1 MRKRIMDDRPSFPP
15 LTIKS
20 GAVRD
25 TPDPTSSRTRCAH
38 FPAQSA
44 DNKPAPVSLSPPW
57 QEAQVKPDRTKEIK
71 MKLRSSIWTVLIA
84 GSLLSAPTTRAGQIP
99 LRNEPLER
107 QTDQNLNMKRYVAAG
122 DRAYVVGVQDGSLV
136 PDVSLNANGIGWH
149 ITGQMGGVWA
159 HPIKLLHQFQFFL
172 NGNLL
177 PAATKFVSGTGYVR
191 LELPQTNGLEISE
204 TQFAP
209 DGLPVLLVGV
219 KLRSSTP
226 GTTSATLAIQ
236 AQSELISAFP
246 WSGTTPT
253 SESVHQQDQVS
264 YDSETGAL
272 QFTQPGQ
279 SSWCAL
285 VSAGVDRDDRDTG
298 FESLGAS
305 DLGPAGSHKGA
316 AGTLSYRVTL
326 REHSSTTV
334 WFAIAGSNVGK
345 TEASWTLKLGLAFP
359 KALLRTKVS
368 ERQEVLSRTQIHV
381 PDSDSMIQA
390 AFDWGKLN
398 LADMRRTVRN
408 VMVQDSNEGEA
419 GTYPATI
426 LKVIPI
432 LSGFGAGY
440 PDYPWFFGTDGAYTT
455 FSLAAVGQWDEAK
468 DHLDTIRQVSQVVNG
483 TTGKVLHEIV
493 TDGSIYF
500 GTNAQNG
507 DVNETAEFA
516 TAVAT
521 LWRWSGDNSV
531 RDDNY
536 DFIKAGL
543 NYITSNLVT
552 ASLNP
557 DKWPEGAGMVEADGM
572 GALKL
577 DVAVYTI
584 RALHDLA
591 EMADSKGDGA
601 TRDWAAMQASALTN
615 KFRQDWWIP
624 SKGLFADSLALSQ
637 MVPTDPKAALGPSPG
652 YTQLQQLFWINATPM
667 ETSFA
672 SVADASMAFPQL
684 ESSTFT
690 GTTGFFQQG
699 QSLPAIQGSRQASAV
714 NTGVMAIAE
723 ANYGRMDQS
732 LRYVDFVA
740 DELDVEQPGAL
751 PELFDSPDYKY
762 FSGGNPFGGAMVMQ
776 AWSSYGIHW
785 PLVELYL
792 GIKPDAPAKTL
803 SVVPDLPGSWRE
815 LSVNN
820 LHVGSDQIAVSVRRA
835 GINYIITVWAP
846 AGWSLTIGYTLPS
859 NTQVKSV
866 RLNRSPAAFQIVPT
880 NRGEEI
886 HVQTNSGGI
895 QEVQIQTE

>member
-1 MRKRIMDDRPSFPP
+1 
-15 LTIKS
+15 
-20 GAVRD
+20 
-25 TPDPTSSRTRCAH
+25 
-38 FPAQSA
+38 
-44 DNKPAPVSLSPPW
+44 
-57 QEAQVKPDRTKEIK
+57 
-71 MKLRSSIWTVLIA
+71 MKLRLSIWTMLIA
-84 GSLLSAPTTRAGQIP
+84 GSLLSAPPTRAGQIP
-99 LRNEPLER
+99 LKNEPLER

-122 DRAYVVGVQDGSLV
+122 DRAYVVGVQDGSQV
-136 PDVSLNANGIGWH
+136 PAVSLNPNGIGWH

-159 HPIKLLHQFQFFL
+159 HPIKLLNQFQFFL

-177 PAATKFVSGTGYVR
+177 PAATKFVSGEGYVR
-191 LELPQTNGLEISE
+191 LELPPTNGLEISE

-209 DGLPVLLVGV
+209 DGLPVVLVGV
-219 KLRSSTP
+219 QLSNSSP
-226 GTTSATLAIQ
+226 SVASFTLAIQ
-236 AQSELISAFP
+236 AESELIPAYP

-253 SESVHQQDQVS
+253 SESLHLPDQVS
-264 YDSETGAL
+264 FDSTLGAL
-272 QFTQPGQ
+272 QFFQPAQ
-279 SSWCAL
+279 PTLSRLAWYAL
-285 VSAGVDRDDRDTG
+285 VGAALDPQDRQTG
-298 FESLGAS
+298 FQSLGAS
-305 DLGPAGSHKGA
+305 FPQNTSKHNGATGALSFQVNLKGK
-316 AGTLSYRVTL
+316 
-326 REHSSTTV
+326 SSTTV
-334 WFAIAGSNVGK
+334 WFAIAGSNVDK
-345 TEASWTLKLGLAFP
+345 SEASGALTMGLASP
-359 KALLRTKVS
+359 DELLRAKIYG
-368 ERQEVLSRTQIHV
+368 RQQVLSQAQIQV
-381 PDSDSMIQA
+381 PDADIQA

-398 LADMRRTVRN
+398 LADMQRTVRD
-408 VMVQDSNEGEA
+408 VMVRDTMEG
-419 GTYPATI
+419 TVYPTP
-426 LKVIPI
+426 LVPSFPV

-440 PDYPWFFGTDGAYTT
+440 PDYPWFFGTDSAYST
-455 FSLAAVGQWDEAK
+455 FSLSAIGQWREAK
-468 DHLDTIRQVSQVVNG
+468 NHIDTIRRVSQLVNG
-483 TTGKVLHEIV
+483 STGKVIHECV

-543 NYITSNLVT
+543 TYITTKLVT

-557 DKWPEGAGMVEADGM
+557 DGWPEGAGMVEATGM

-584 RALHDLA
+584 RALNDLL
-591 EMADSKGDGA
+591 EMADSKGDSA
-601 TRDWAAMQASALTN
+601 TRAFFAPIASALTN
-615 KFRQDWWIP
+615 NFRQDWWIP
-624 SKGLFADSLALSQ
+624 SQGLFADSLALSQ
-637 MVPTDPKAALGPSPG
+637 MVPTDPPAALGPPPG
-652 YTQLQQLFWINATPM
+652 ITQLEQLYWINATPM

-732 LRYVDFVA
+732 LRYVEFVA

-785 PLVELYL
+785 PLEELYL

-803 SVVPDLPGSWRE
+803 AVVPDLPGSWKE
-815 LSVNN
+815 LSINN
-820 LHVGSDQIAVSVRRA
+820 LHVGSDQIAVSVKRA
-835 GINYIITVWAP
+835 GINYVTTVSAP
-846 AGWSLTIGYTLPS
+846 AGWNLTIGYTFPV
-859 NTQVKSV
+859 NTQIKSV
-866 RLNRSPAAFQIVPT
+866 RLNNSPAAFQIVNT
-880 NRGEEI
+880 NRGKEI
-886 HVQTNSGGI
+886 HVQTNSGTT
-895 QEVQIQTE
+895 QEVRIQTK

>member
-1 MRKRIMDDRPSFPP
+1 M
-15 LTIKS
+15 
-20 GAVRD
+20 
-25 TPDPTSSRTRCAH
+25 
-38 FPAQSA
+38 
-44 DNKPAPVSLSPPW
+44 
-57 QEAQVKPDRTKEIK
+57 
-71 MKLRSSIWTVLIA
+71 LIA
-84 GSLLSAPTTRAGQIP
+84 GSLLSAPSTRAGQIP
-99 LRNEPLER
+99 LKNAPLER
-107 QTDQNLNMKRYVAAG
+107 QTDENLNMKRYVAAG
-122 DRAYVVGVQDGSLV
+122 DRAYIVGVQNGSLV
-136 PDVSLNANGIGWH
+136 PDVSLNPNGIGWH

-159 HPIKLLHQFQFFL
+159 HPIKLLHQIQFFL
-172 NGNLL
+172 NDNPL

-191 LELPQTNGLEISE
+191 LELPPAQGIEISE

-209 DGLPVLLVGV
+209 DGLPVVLVGV
-219 KLRSSTP
+219 QLRNANP
-226 GTTSATLAIQ
+226 GVNSFTLAIE
-236 AQSELISAFP
+236 AESELISAYP

-253 SESVHQQDQVS
+253 SESLHLPDQVS
-264 YDSETGAL
+264 FDWMLRAL
-272 QFTQPGQ
+272 QFTQPAQ
-279 SSWCAL
+279 PKYSRLSWYAL
-285 VSAGVDRDDRDTG
+285 VSAALDPQDRETG
-298 FESLGAS
+298 FQSLGAS
-305 DLGPAGSHKGA
+305 FPPTTSKYNGATGRLNFQVNLKGK
-316 AGTLSYRVTL
+316 
-326 REHSSTTV
+326 SSTTV
-334 WFAIAGSNVGK
+334 WFAIAGSNVDK
-345 TEASWTLKLGLAFP
+345 LEASEALRKGLAFP
-359 KALLRTKVS
+359 DELLREKIS
-368 ERQEVLSRTQIHV
+368 GRQRVLSQAQIRV
-381 PDSDSMIQA
+381 PDADIQA

-398 LADMRRTVRN
+398 LADMRRTVRD
-408 VMVQDSNEGEA
+408 VMVRDTLEG
-419 GTYPATI
+419 TVYPSP
-426 LKVIPI
+426 LMPLFPI

-440 PDYPWFFGTDGAYTT
+440 PDYPWFFGTDSAYST

-468 DHLDTIRQVSQVVNG
+468 NHLATIRQVSQLVNG
-483 TTGKVLHEIV
+483 PTGKVLHECV

-536 DFIKAGL
+536 DFIKTGL
-543 NYITSNLVT
+543 NYITTKLVT
-552 ASLNP
+552 ANLNP
-557 DKWPEGAGMVEADGM
+557 DGWPEGAGMVEATGM

-584 RALHDLA
+584 RALNDLA
-591 EMADSKGDGA
+591 EMADSKGDSA
-601 TRDWAAMQASALTN
+601 TRDWAAMKAKALTD

-624 SKGLFADSLALSQ
+624 NQGLFADSLALSQ
-637 MVPTDPKAALGPSPG
+637 KVPTDPPATLGPPPG
-652 YTQLQQLFWINATPM
+652 ITQLEQLFWINATPM

-672 SVADASMAFPQL
+672 SVADASTALPQL

-690 GTTGFFQQG
+690 GATGFFQQG
-699 QSLPAIQGSRQASAV
+699 IKGGFQASAV

-732 LRYVDFVA
+732 LRYVTFVA
-740 DELDVEQPGAL
+740 NELDVEQPGAL

-762 FSGGNPFGGAMVMQ
+762 FPPFGGAMVMQ

-815 LSVNN
+815 LSIDH
-820 LHVGSDQIAVSVRRA
+820 LRVGSYQIAVSVRRA
-835 GINYIITVWAP
+835 GINYVTTVSAP
-846 AGWSLTIGYTLPS
+846 VGWSLTIGYTLPA

-886 HVQTNSGGI
+886 HVQTNSGGT
-895 QEVQIQTE
+895 QEVRIQTE

>member
-1 MRKRIMDDRPSFPP
+1 
-15 LTIKS
+15 
-20 GAVRD
+20 
-25 TPDPTSSRTRCAH
+25 
-38 FPAQSA
+38 
-44 DNKPAPVSLSPPW
+44 
-57 QEAQVKPDRTKEIK
+57 
-71 MKLRSSIWTVLIA
+71 MKLRLSIWTMLLA
-84 GSLLSAPTTRAGQIP
+84 GSLLSAPTTPAGHIP
-99 LRNEPLER
+99 LENEPLER

-122 DRAYVVGVQDGSLV
+122 DRAYVVGVQDGSQV
-136 PDVSLNANGIGWH
+136 PAVSLNPNGIGWH

-172 NGNLL
+172 NGSLL
-177 PAATKFVSGTGYVR
+177 PAATKFVSGEGYVR
-191 LELPQTNGLEISE
+191 LELSETDGLEISE

-209 DGLPVLLVGV
+209 DGLPVVLVGV
-219 KLRSSTP
+219 KLRNSSHS
-226 GTTSATLAIQ
+226 TTSVTLAIN

-246 WSGTTPT
+246 WSGTDPT
-253 SESVHQQDQVS
+253 SEFIHQQDEVTF
-264 YDSETGAL
+264 DSTTGAL
-272 QFTQPGQ
+272 QFTQPGRPT
-279 SSWCAL
+279 WYAL
-285 VSAGVDRDDRDTG
+285 VSAALDPNDRVTG
-298 FESLGAS
+298 FEPLGAS
-305 DLGPAGSHKGA
+305 GLGPAGSHKGA
-316 AGTLSYRVTL
+316 GGMLTYRVTL
-326 REHSSTTV
+326 GGRSSTTV
-334 WFAIAGSNVGK
+334 WFAIAGSNVDK
-345 TEASWTLKLGLAFP
+345 SEASRALTMGLASP
-359 KALLRTKVS
+359 KELLREKIS
-368 ERQEVLSRTQIHV
+368 GRQQVLSQAQIEV
-381 PDSDSMIQA
+381 PDADIQA

-398 LADMRRTVRN
+398 LADMRRTVPN
-408 VMVQDSNEGEA
+408 MMVQDSMEGKA

-426 LKVIPI
+426 LGVVPVV
-432 LSGFGAGY
+432 SGFGAGY

-455 FSLAAVGQWDEAK
+455 FSLSAVGQWQEAK
-468 DHLDTIRQVSQVVNG
+468 NHIDTIRQISQLVNG
-483 TTGKVLHEIV
+483 QTGKVLHEIV

-543 NYITSNLVT
+543 TYITSNLVT

-557 DKWPEGAGMVEADGM
+557 DGWPEGAGMVEANGM
-572 GALKL
+572 GATKL

-584 RALHDLA
+584 RALNDLA
-591 EMADSKGDGA
+591 EMAASKGDTA
-601 TRDWAAMQASALTN
+601 THDFATSKAAALTA
-615 KFRQDWWIP
+615 KFVQDWWIP
-624 SKGLFADSLALSQ
+624 SQGLFADSLALSQ
-637 MVPTDPKAALGPSPG
+637 KVPTDPNATLGTSPG
-652 YTQLQQLFWINATPM
+652 YSRLEQLFWINATPM

-672 SVADASMAFPQL
+672 SVPDASMAFPQL

-699 QSLPAIQGSRQASAV
+699 QKGGFQASAV

-732 LRYVDFVA
+732 LRYVEFVA

-792 GIKPDAPAKTL
+792 GIRPDAPAKTL
-803 SVVPDLPGSWRE
+803 AVVPDLPGSWKE
-815 LSVNN
+815 LSIDN
-820 LHVGSDQIAVSVRRA
+820 LHVGSDQIAVSVKRA
-835 GINYIITVWAP
+835 GINYITTVSAP
-846 AGWSLTIGYTLPS
+846 AGWSLTIGYTLPP
-859 NTQVKSV
+859 NTQIKSV
-866 RLNRSPAAFQIVPT
+866 RLNHSFAAYQIVNT

-886 HVQTNSGGI
+886 HVQTNSGGTN
-895 QEVQIQTE
+895 EVRIQTAGGSDSDE